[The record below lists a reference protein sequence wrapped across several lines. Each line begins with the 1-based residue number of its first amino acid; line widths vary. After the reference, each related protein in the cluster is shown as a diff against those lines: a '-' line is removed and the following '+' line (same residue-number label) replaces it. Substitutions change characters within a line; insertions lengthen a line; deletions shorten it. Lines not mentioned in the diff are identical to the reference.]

1 MMFLLAC
8 VKPMICALRLLAVP
22 MPDGSSAAELI
33 RLKVDKRW
41 VDVAMAELAADKAFP
56 AIKALMLDDPV
67 AMVLIN

>member
-1 MMFLLAC
+1 
-8 VKPMICALRLLAVP
+8 
-22 MPDGSSAAELI
+22 MPDGSSAAELM